1 MKVKFIVLLFCVALL
16 LLPVQAFA
24 SEDVNSDLD
33 SLANHIQSSG
43 LNSDWEVIAL
53 SKAGK
58 LTDSERDTYL
68 NTIKDRVNA
77 KQLSGTDLDK
87 TAMVVKAL
95 GQDPTD
101 YQNHNLIKDIYSDAS
116 IKSLM
121 DFTFALT
128 ALSSDDYMIPSD
140 ALWTPDQLIAALAK
154 LQTSSGG
161 WGWAGDP
168 NGDPDVDTTGMVLTA
183 LSRYQDKAKN
193 VIDKAVNYLEN
204 SEQENGDFVNYSPN
218 SNSTAQVIIALSS
231 LGIDPTEGDFNKN
244 GHNPVNS
251 LDQYKSNGGYK
262 WASFSESDDPISN
275 EQVIQGLV
283 AYSLFKE
290 GDQLFNFRVKD
301 PDSGSSA
308 SETASSSANSTE
320 AGAESNGGVTSGTN
334 QAPDSISP
342 TNTLSTEPSNLAS
355 NTKTTDTVV
364 TKPKLSS
371 DEKNTAEGMATKE
384 TKSTVRHASPSK
396 GGSKSSAHRP
406 KSQHQVKSVPKQ
418 SPERVT
424 TVTKTTQ
431 INPLHLYLGSAFVL
445 LGIIGIYVRIR
456 LGGIRYEDR

>member
-1 MKVKFIVLLFCVALL
+1 MKVKFAVLLFCVALL

-24 SEDVNSDLD
+24 SEDVSSDLD
-33 SLANHIQSSG
+33 TLTNHIKSSG

-58 LTDSERDTYL
+58 LTDSERAAYL
-68 NTIKDRVNA
+68 NTINDRLNA

-101 YQNHNLIKDIYSDAS
+101 YQNHNLIKAIYSDAS

-121 DFTFALT
+121 DFTYALT
-128 ALSSDDYMIPSD
+128 ALSTDDYTIPSD
-140 ALWTPDQLIAALAK
+140 ALWTQDQLIASLVK

-183 LSRYQDKAKN
+183 LSHYQDKAKDP
-193 VIDKAVNYLEN
+193 IDKGISYLKN
-204 SEQENGDFVNYSPN
+204 SEQADGGFVNYSPN

-244 GHNPVNS
+244 GHTPVTS

-262 WASFSESDDPISN
+262 WASFSESDDPFSN

-283 AYSLFKE
+283 AYTLFKE
-290 GDQLFNFRVKD
+290 GDQLFNFRVKEPVSD
-301 PDSGSSA
+301 SSA
-308 SETASSSANSTE
+308 SEAVT
-320 AGAESNGGVTSGTN
+320 ESNGGVASGTN

-355 NTKTTDTVV
+355 NTKTTDTAV
-364 TKPKLSS
+364 TKQKRSS
-371 DEKNTAEGMATKE
+371 DEKNTAEGTATKE
-384 TKSTVRHASPSK
+384 TKSTIRHASPSK

-406 KSQHQVKSVPKQ
+406 ESQHQVKSVSKQ

-431 INPLHLYLGSAFVL
+431 INPLHLYLGSALVL

-456 LGGIRYEDR
+456 LGGVRYEDR

>member
-1 MKVKFIVLLFCVALL
+1 MKVKFAVLLFCVALL

-24 SEDVNSDLD
+24 SEDVSSDLD
-33 SLANHIQSSG
+33 TLANHIKSSG

-58 LTDSERDTYL
+58 LTDSERAAYL
-68 NTIKDRVNA
+68 NTINDRLNA

-101 YQNHNLIKDIYSDAS
+101 YQSHNLIKAIYSDAS

-121 DFTFALT
+121 DFTYALT
-128 ALSSDDYMIPSD
+128 ALSTDDYTIPSD
-140 ALWTPDQLIAALAK
+140 ALWTQDQLIAALVK

-183 LSRYQDKAKN
+183 LSRYQDKAKDA
-193 VIDKAVNYLEN
+193 IDKAINYLKN
-204 SEQENGDFVNYSPN
+204 SEQEDGGFVNYSPN
-218 SNSTAQVIIALSS
+218 SNSTAQAIIALSS

-244 GHNPVNS
+244 GHNPVTS

-262 WASFSESDDPISN
+262 WASFSESDDPFSN

-283 AYSLFKE
+283 AYSQFKE
-290 GDQLFNFRVKD
+290 GEQLFNFRVKE
-301 PDSGSSA
+301 PVSGSSA
-308 SETASSSANSTE
+308 PKDGSSTVSSTE
-320 AGAESNGGVTSGTN
+320 AVPESNGGVVSGTN
-334 QAPDSISP
+334 QAPDPILPS
-342 TNTLSTEPSNLAS
+342 NTLSTEPSRLAS

-364 TKPKLSS
+364 TKPKRSS
-371 DEKNTAEGMATKE
+371 DEKNTAQGTATKE
-384 TKSTVRHASPSK
+384 TNSTIHHASPSK
-396 GGSKSSAHRP
+396 DGFKSSAHRP
-406 KSQHQVKSVPKQ
+406 KSQHQVKSIPKH

-431 INPLHLYLGSAFVL
+431 INPLHLYLGSALVL
-445 LGIIGIYVRIR
+445 LGIIGLYVRIR
-456 LGGIRYEDR
+456 LGGVRYEDR